1 MRATGLGLMLA
12 AGLLAAHAASAAVR
26 AGAPADVRVTVYRDS
41 PGLVSE
47 ARAARIPPGP
57 VRLLLDGLP
66 AHLKADSLRLF
77 APGMTVLS
85 ERISDRPLSAEVLRQ
100 RALGGKVTLYPKAQT
115 EPKGGLSATLVAVD
129 GGAPVVR
136 VHGRLEVIDAASPWR
151 IAYPASLAPAK
162 PGTRVTARVKG
173 PAGGPVALTYLTD
186 GLSWHADYVAT
197 LNGQGTR
204 VALQAFAS
212 VSNRCGRDFDGVR
225 VSVVAGHL
233 HRGAKPRARMVGMA
247 AAAAPG
253 QRAQVE
259 PLFAYYVFRL
269 PGRIALRN
277 GSTTRLPLM
286 AQQSLSVKRE
296 YRIEGQAAQPA
307 SGAQGGAARRH
318 AQVLLHLKNSAGA
331 PLPAGV
337 WRLYGERAQMPALLG
352 EDRASDIPRG
362 AAFTLNAGR
371 AVDITARHTEL
382 SRRRIDAKTYSARW
396 QVRVHNAKASAVRV
410 RVVEPLPGTWTIE
423 QESAPHERV
432 DAAHAAWLLKV
443 PAGGET
449 TLSYRVRWQ

>member
-1 MRATGLGLMLA
+1 MLA
-12 AGLLAAHAASAAVR
+12 TGLLAAHAASAAVR

-66 AHLKADSLRLF
+66 AHLVADSLRLF

-85 ERISDRPLSAEVLRQ
+85 ERLRDRPLSAAALRQ
-100 RALGGKVTLYPKAQT
+100 RALGRKVTLYPKAQT
-115 EPKGGLSATLVAVD
+115 DPKGGLSATLVAVQ

-136 VHGRLEVIDAASPWR
+136 AHGRLEVIDAASPWR
-151 IAYPASLAPAK
+151 IAYPAGLAPAK
-162 PGTRVTARVKG
+162 AGTRVTARVKG

-197 LNGQGTR
+197 LNGKGTR
-204 VALQAFAS
+204 LALQAFAS
-212 VSNRCGRDFDGVR
+212 VSNSCGRDFDGAR

-233 HRGAKPRARMVGMA
+233 HHAAKPRPRMLDMASA
-247 AAAAPG
+247 AASR

-269 PGRIALRN
+269 PGSIALRN

-286 AQQSLSVKRE
+286 APLSLSVKRE
-296 YRIEGQAAQPA
+296 YRIEGQGVQPTPGAQ
-307 SGAQGGAARRH
+307 SGAIRHH
-318 AQVLLHLKNSAGA
+318 AQVLLHLKNSAGG
-331 PLPAGV
+331 PLPAGM
-337 WRLYGERAQMPALLG
+337 WRLYGERAQAPALLG
-352 EDRASDIPRG
+352 EDRESDIPRG

-371 AVDITARHTEL
+371 AVDIAARRTEL
-382 SRRRIDAKTYSARW
+382 SRRRIDAKTQSARW
-396 QVRVHNAKASAVRV
+396 RVRVHNAKAKAVRV

-423 QESAPHERV
+423 QESAAHERV
-432 DAAHAAWLLKV
+432 DAAHAAWLLTV
-443 PAGGET
+443 PAGGAT